1 MGDLRII
8 IDGNAANEA
17 ADELTAILREDEECV
32 VVSRSAASAVPDG
45 THKTVDPTALV
56 SVILAIPSA
65 VLAVMDLAD
74 RLRKRGK
81 AQKLTAAANRL
92 RHEKRVTITVV
103 GPDGTTWSLDR
114 LEADTVLEI
123 AQQSTGA
130 P

>member
-8 IDGNAANEA
+8 VDGDAANEA
-17 ADELTAILREDEECV
+17 ADQLTAILREGEEPG
-32 VVSRSAASAVPDG
+32 VVSRSVASAVPDG
-45 THKTVDPTALV
+45 THKTVDPIALV
-56 SVILAIPSA
+56 GVILAIPSA

-92 RHEKRVTITVV
+92 RREKRVTITVV
-103 GPDGTTWSLDR
+103 APDGTTWSLDR

-123 AQQSTGA
+123 AQQSADA